1 MKEQLIGWWVLSAG
15 YSWLVRTTFEVDALS
30 AWNWGPILVFLLIMM
45 CGTEEEPAT
54 KAVKS

>member
-15 YSWLVRTTFEVDALS
+15 YSWLVRTTFEVDVLS
-30 AWNWGPILVFLLIMM
+30 AWNWGPILAFLLIML
-45 CGTEEEPAT
+45 CAEEEPAT

>member
-45 CGTEEEPAT
+45 C
-54 KAVKS
+54 VKSLGAACSWHV

>member
-1 MKEQLIGWWVLSAG
+1 MKEQLIGWWILSAG
-15 YSWLVRTTFEVDALS
+15 YSWLVRTFFEVDALS

-45 CGTEEEPAT
+45 CGAEEPAA